1 MASPTAVPFASANAT
16 VANPTTVAPFE
27 EALKMARSIMFL
39 GVMPTMAVLGT
50 ITNSI
55 NILVLTHKSMRTS
68 TYLYLAALA
77 VSDMLYLDVNLIT
90 GLGFVSQDI
99 SPYNLCLSQLYTV
112 IRQSSFYVGTAFQF
126 TSASIVCTFTI
137 ERFIAGTGF
146 ILLSKTLKPKT

>member
-1 MASPTAVPFASANAT
+1 MASPTAVPFASTNTT
-16 VANPTTVAPFE
+16 VANATTVAPFA
-27 EALKMARSIMFL
+27 EALKIARRIMFL
-39 GVMPTMAVLGT
+39 GVMPTLAVLGT

-90 GLGFVSQDI
+90 GLGFVSEYI
-99 SPYNLCLSQLYTV
+99 SPYNLCQSQLYAVLRTCAV
-112 IRQSSFYVGTAFQF
+112 HVCTALQCI
-126 TSASIVCTFTI
+126 SASIVCTFTI

-146 ILLSKTLKPKT
+146 ILLSN